1 MVCIRNFG
9 LDPKSIGKPLQVF
22 KQMVCVY
29 ALNLKGSL
37 LTTVFVKLVNS
48 RSWKEYMIREEKK
61 GIDDRGSVYLS
72 GDQIKVVME
81 TRSK

>member
-1 MVCIRNFG
+1 MVCIRSSG
-9 LDPKSIGKPLQVF
+9 LDPKSIRKPLQVF

-48 RSWKEYMIREEKK
+48 RSWKECMTGEGKK
-61 GIDDRGSVYLS
+61 R
-72 GDQIKVVME
+72 
-81 TRSK
+81 RR